1 MAVQAPKS
9 VYFNLSTENGVYVTD
24 VGAARFFFISG
35 GADSH
40 RAYVY
45 QSNDGTAWPD
55 TPIKTQTADGGA
67 ANTEI
72 GVYTNLSEEGK
83 YYKVAVVGVS
93 GSEES
98 EKVYSMPVY
107 YKPQTTKVGNPE
119 DVALKETVS
128 RAGVELAWEPATNGT
143 NNSVT
148 GYDVQQRDSADG
160 STWGNWTTAS
170 GSPVSGRSI
179 TVYPPDTVGH
189 YRQFRVRTRG
199 SAGSS
204 YYSSYVTSSNT
215 LRRKWDAFGAWAD
228 AQIIPRETYIRAEQ
242 IAQIRER
249 IDEIRDFYGLEAYAY
264 TPLVARET
272 KIAKWA
278 VLIQE
283 LRDAIDEIGTVQGW
297 NTLEAGKPRIAHITQ
312 LRQII
317 DEM

>member
-9 VYFNLSTENGVYVTD
+9 VYFNLSTENGVYITEVS
-24 VGAARFFFISG
+24 AARFFFISG
-35 GADSH
+35 GASSH

-45 QSNDGTAWPD
+45 QSDDGTTWPD
-55 TPIKTQTADGGA
+55 SPIRTQTAEGGE

-83 YYKVAVVGVS
+83 YYRIAVTGVS

-98 EKVYSMPVY
+98 EKVYSLPVY
-107 YKPQTTKVGNPE
+107 YKPQTTKVGKPE

-128 RAGVELAWEPATNGT
+128 RVGVELAWEQGTNGT

-148 GYDVQQRDSADG
+148 GYDVQQRDSEDG
-160 STWGNWTTAS
+160 STWGSWTTAS

-179 TVYPPDTVGH
+179 TVYPPDMVGN

-204 YYSSYVTSSNT
+204 YYSAYVTSSET

-228 AQIIPRETYIRAEQ
+228 DPIIPRETYIREP
-242 IAQIRER
+242 IITEIRER
-249 IDEIRDFYGLEAYAY
+249 IDEIRAFYGLAAYAY

-283 LRDAIDEIGTVQGW
+283 LRDAVDEIGTVQGW

-312 LRQII
+312 LREVV
-317 DEM
+317 DAL